1 MGTISRGNAV
11 NLSYIINHLPIFT
24 EAAVLT
30 IGLAIAGIV
39 LSIVLGLACALIRY
53 FKVPVIFQIASFY
66 IELSRNTPLM
76 IQLFFL
82 YYGLTRIGIMLDGVT
97 CAIVGLAFLGGGYM
111 AEAIRS
117 GLEAVGKVQ
126 IESGLS
132 VGLSKAQL
140 IRYIVLPQ
148 AFAVAVPAIA
158 ANTIFLIK
166 ETSVFSI
173 IALPDLMYVAKDLMK
188 EGHSNES
195 NLLLVLSY
203 LVIILPVSISFTWLE
218 RRMRRAGLS
227 S

>member
-1 MGTISRGNAV
+1 MDIDYIVAHIPMFGKAASLTISLALAGIL
-11 NLSYIINHLPIFT
+11 LSL
-24 EAAVLT
+24 L
-30 IGLAIAGIV
+30 IGLV
-39 LSIVLGLACALIRY
+39 CALVRY
-53 FKVPVIFQIASFY
+53 FHVPVLHRIVGGY

-82 YYGLTRIGIMLDGVT
+82 YYGLTRVGIMLEGVT

-117 GLEAVGKVQ
+117 GLEAVGRAQ

-132 VGLSKAQL
+132 IGLSRPQL
-140 IRYIVLPQ
+140 IRYVVLPQ
-148 AFAVAVPAIA
+148 AMAVAVPAIA

-195 NLLLVLSY
+195 NLMLVVSY
-203 LVIILPVSISFTWLE
+203 LILILPVSLFFTVLE
-218 RRMRRAGLS
+218 RRMRRAGLGS
-227 S
+227 